1 MIINWTTPATVATTQ
16 ADQPQLSRQQ
26 QLDQS
31 FESLLSDMARRGVG
45 EDYVQGMKDNQQRF
59 VELIEEAELA
69 GGDAKAFI
77 RNLGPDDRAVL
88 QEVHG
93 LAEPITGS
101 NIDRMSNEGAAN
113 LLRMRGEGQDSNR
126 DGLTDTGIGRS
137 FKFPNSN
144 TPADVAAAWE
154 TTMEGLSTRDR
165 ILAEGTMM
173 AELLLAN
180 TRVDDNGRV
189 IAAEPGDVDWVNPF
203 SSNFSYQGWAQKRL
217 DYLEESRHLMRFE
230 DYQRGV
236 LFTGN
241 FLENLKAEGAA

>member
-1 MIINWTTPATVATTQ
+1 MIINWTTPASAATGQ
-16 ADQPQLSRQQ
+16 VNQPQFSRQQ
-26 QLDQS
+26 QLNQS
-31 FESLLSDMARRGVG
+31 FENLLSDMAERGVG
-45 EDYVQGMKDNQQRF
+45 EGYVQGMKDNQQRF

-69 GGDAKAFI
+69 GGNAKAFI

-144 TPADVAAAWE
+144 TPANVAAAWE
-154 TTMEGLSTRDR
+154 STMEGLSSRER
-165 ILAEGTMM
+165 VLAEGAMM
-173 AELLLAN
+173 TELLLAN

-189 IAAEPGDVDWVNPF
+189 IAAEPGDVDWANPF
-203 SSNFSYQGWAQKRL
+203 NSNFSYQGWAQKRL
-217 DYLEESRHLMRFE
+217 DYLEEFKQSMSFE
-230 DYQRGV
+230 QYQSGV
-236 LFTGN
+236 LFSST